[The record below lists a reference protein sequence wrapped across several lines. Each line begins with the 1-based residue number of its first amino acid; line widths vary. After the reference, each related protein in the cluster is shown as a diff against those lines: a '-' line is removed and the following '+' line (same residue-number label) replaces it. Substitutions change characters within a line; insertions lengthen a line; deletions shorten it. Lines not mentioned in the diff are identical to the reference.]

1 MTRCSRLETSVYWL
15 LIALTVMLMAMV
27 SRDAWNRIGQPAPGF
42 AAEINETAPHDEP
55 IVVHLAVNSGRAA
68 VGATKIEGAA
78 GTRWTYTASGPV
90 TNVAARLATLADG
103 GEVMVGAVTAERLPA
118 GLPLEDLGELHL
130 RNVEAPVRS
139 YRLSAEDAV
148 PAARI
153 G

>member
-1 MTRCSRLETSVYWL
+1 MVIFQDGDPRRHARAAITT
-15 LIALTVMLMAMV
+15 ALAIM
-27 SRDAWNRIGQPAPGF
+27 RR
-42 AAEINETAPHDEP
+42 AAEINDTAPDDET

-90 TNVAARLATLADG
+90 TNVAARLAALADG
-103 GEVMVGAVTAERLPA
+103 DGVMVGAVTAERLPS
-118 GLPLEDLGELHL
+118 GLPLEDLGELNL
-130 RNVEAPVRS
+130 RNVDAPVRTF
-139 YRLSAEDAV
+139 RLAAEDAV